1 MFQTSRIF
9 FLALALCSSALAFTP
24 RSIHRRTSTVTSAVS
39 DPNPVVK
46 TLSAGM
52 GLISPL
58 FVLEG
63 KVQAAA
69 LGKVAGFTY
78 EDAVSEVEQSIAGNK
93 VLIYTYALSPFSTE
107 AVALLESTGY
117 EFTKIELGLEW
128 FTLGGR
134 GSQIRVA
141 LADKVENGAT
151 SLPKIF
157 IGGKPL
163 EGASGYSALAKAA
176 EDGTLEERLK
186 AAGAKRI

>member
-1 MFQTSRIF
+1 MAHGFTARATS
-9 FLALALCSSALAFTP
+9 P
-24 RSIHRRTSTVTSAVS
+24 RRWTIMEMGA
-39 DPNPVVK
+39 DPNPVIK

-63 KVQAAA
+63 KLQAAA
-69 LGKVAGFTY
+69 LGKMAGYSY
-78 EDAVSEVEQSIAGNK
+78 EDAVADIEQAKAGNK

-107 AVALLESTGY
+107 ALALLESTGY

-141 LADKVENGAT
+141 LADMVENGAT

-163 EGASGYSALAKAA
+163 GGASGYTALAGAV
-176 EDGTLEERLK
+176 EDGTLEGLFK
-186 AAGAKRI
+186 AARVKKLSQKF